1 VIRSWSTRSV
11 PALLAVVGLMAVGCQ
26 QTTQQRKADPKPAPV
41 KAAETK
47 PAKAE
52 PVAQASSGPCR
63 GYTPALAAGMGSSMM
78 AFPTGDTATSAILVH
93 EVMPKEVRAGAPY
106 SSEIHVTNLT
116 NGTLQN
122 VLVTGK
128 GFQNYTLTS
137 STPAGTA
144 GPDGVNWTVGELGPC
159 KTQIIKLTGT
169 AGKVGISGACVM
181 VSYNNSL
188 CATTNVVEPAL
199 AIIKSGPAEVLIC
212 DPFPYKIIVKNPG
225 SGQATNV
232 RVRDNLPAGLTTTDG
247 KTALDLPVGTLGSGE
262 SKEFTVNVKA
272 AKAGT
277 YSNTAG
283 ATADGGLTVES
294 APVST
299 VVRSQSLAIKAEC
312 PPALLIG
319 RNATFK
325 FVVSSTG
332 DANCTNTQVSATLPA
347 GADFVS
353 ADNGGT
359 NAGGKVTWNIGNL
372 NAKDARTVS
381 FVVRSKTAGTLQTT
395 ATATCGCAAAVT
407 DSCSTGVKGVPD
419 IGTNI
424 GDDTGV
430 VNIGAAHVFTY
441 TVKNQGQTDLTNV
454 TMVADFDAGLD
465 YVSTTAVGGATA
477 AGSKVTW
484 KIGTL
489 KVGDTKVFT
498 ITVKG
503 SKEGELVV
511 QTTTTSDQTKPV
523 RNDEQVNY
531 IAN

>member
-1 VIRSWSTRSV
+1 MTRFWSTRHV
-11 PALLAVVGLMAVGCQ
+11 PALLAVAGMMAAGCQ
-26 QTTQQRKADPKPAPV
+26 QTAQQHKAEPKPAPA

-47 PAKAE
+47 PVAAAKPE
-52 PVAQASSGPCR
+52 PTTSGPCR
-63 GYTPALAAGMGSSMM
+63 GYTPALAAGMISTKM
-78 AFPTGDTATSAILVH
+78 AFPTGDEATSAVLVH

-128 GFQNYTLTS
+128 GFSNYNLTS

-144 GPDGVNWTVGELGPC
+144 GADGVNWMVGDLGPC

-169 AGKVGISGACVM
+169 AAKVGMSGACVM

-188 CATTNVVEPAL
+188 CAATTVVEPAL

-212 DPFPYKIIVKNPG
+212 DAFPYKIIVKNPG
-225 SGQATNV
+225 SGQSTNV

-247 KTALDLPVGTLGSGE
+247 KTSFETAPVTLASGE
-262 SKEFTVNVKA
+262 SKEFTFSVKA

-277 YSNTAG
+277 YSNTAS
-283 ATADGGLTVES
+283 ANADGGLTAES

-299 VVRSQSLAIKAEC
+299 VVRTQALAIKAEC
-312 PPALLIG
+312 PPNLLIN

-325 FVVSSTG
+325 FTISSTG
-332 DANCTNTQVSATLPA
+332 DANCTNTQVSATVPA
-347 GADFVS
+347 GTDFVS

-359 NAGGKVTWNIGNL
+359 NAGGKVTWNVGTL
-372 NAKDARTVS
+372 NAKDARTLS
-381 FVVRSKTAGTLQTT
+381 FVVKSKTAGTLQTT

-407 DSCSTGVKGVPD
+407 DTCSTGVKGVPD

-424 GDDTGV
+424 SDDTGV
-430 VNIGAAHVFTY
+430 VNMGAAHVFTY
-441 TVKNQGQTDLTNV
+441 SVKNQGQVDLTNV
-454 TMVADFDAGLD
+454 MMVADFEPGLD
-465 YVSTTAVGGATA
+465 YVSTTAAGGATA
-477 AGSKVTW
+477 AGSKVTF

-489 KVGDTKVFT
+489 KVGEIRTFT
-498 ITVKG
+498 MTVKG